1 MMPASSRTAIR
12 NALVMATL
20 LSACA
25 QDRVVGPSAS
35 TPPKSLG
42 LQANYSPSGNQGCSP
57 GFWKNHPDVEKFWEY
72 LPGQNLDPVFAVP
85 PTLVA
90 NVTLLQALSR
100 LARQAASTGTL
111 LQALSFPGGPGA
123 RGGAQILLRAAVAAL
138 LNAASPV
145 VEYPLSQSDVI
156 SQVNTALAT
165 GNRETMLLLA
175 SQLDGLNNLGCP
187 LP

>member
-1 MMPASSRTAIR
+1 MPASSRTAIR

-25 QDRVVGPSAS
+25 QDRVAGPSGP
-35 TPPKSLG
+35 TPSKSLG
-42 LQANYSPSGNQGCSP
+42 PQADYSYGTQGCSP
-57 GFWKNHPDVEKFWEY
+57 GFWKNHPDLEFWFW
-72 LPGQNLDPVFAVP
+72 LPGQGVDPVFDVP
-85 PTLVA
+85 DALGLDDF
-90 NVTLLQALSR
+90 TLLE
-100 LARQAASTGTL
+100 
-111 LQALSFPGGPGA
+111 ALSFGGGPGA

>member
-1 MMPASSRTAIR
+1 MPASSRTAIR
-12 NALVMATL
+12 TALVMATL

-25 QDRVVGPSAS
+25 QDRVAGPSES
-35 TPPKSLG
+35 RSPTSLG
-42 LQANYSPSGNQGCSP
+42 VLANYFPSGTQGCSP

-85 PTLVA
+85 PTLVD
-90 NVTLLQALSR
+90 NV
-100 LARQAASTGTL
+100 TL

-145 VEYPLSQSDVI
+145 VEFPLSQSDVI
-156 SQVNTALAT
+156 SQVNAALAS
-165 GNRETMLLLA
+165 GDRQTMLSLA
-175 SQLDGLNNLGCP
+175 SQLDTLNNLGCP
-187 LP
+187 M

>member
-1 MMPASSRTAIR
+1 
-12 NALVMATL
+12 MATL

-25 QDRVVGPSAS
+25 QDRVAGPSES
-35 TPPKSLG
+35 KSPKSLG
-42 LQANYSPSGNQGCSP
+42 LQANYSPSGNQGCSH

-85 PTLVA
+85 PTLVD
-90 NVTLLQALSR
+90 NV
-100 LARQAASTGTL
+100 TL

-145 VEYPLSQSDVI
+145 VEFPLSQSDVI
-156 SQVNTALAT
+156 SQVNAALAS
-165 GNRETMLLLA
+165 GDRQTMLSLA
-175 SQLDGLNNLGCP
+175 SQLDKLNNLGCP
-187 LP
+187 M

>member
-1 MMPASSRTAIR
+1 MPASSRTAIR

-42 LQANYSPSGNQGCSP
+42 LQANYSPSGNQGCSH

-85 PTLVA
+85 PTLVD
-90 NVTLLQALSR
+90 NVTLLE
-100 LARQAASTGTL
+100 
-111 LQALSFPGGPGA
+111 ALSFPGGPGA

-165 GNRETMLLLA
+165 GNRQTMLLLA